1 MKNSFQ
7 GKSWQTKD
15 RVRQRTAAHSAGKA
29 NTRQTAWS
37 TTNRTG
43 KAITE
48 KSDGAR

>member
-29 NTRQTAWS
+29 EH
-37 TTNRTG
+37 
-43 KAITE
+43 KANGME
-48 KSDGAR
+48 YDQ